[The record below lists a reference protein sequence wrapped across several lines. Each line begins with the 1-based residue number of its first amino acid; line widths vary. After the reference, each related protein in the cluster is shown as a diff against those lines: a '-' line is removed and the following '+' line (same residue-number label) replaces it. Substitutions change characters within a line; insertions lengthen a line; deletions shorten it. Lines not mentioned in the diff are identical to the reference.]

1 MKVYLQNFKSLNKS
15 FGYDYYE
22 ELLSQITAYLNEAAH
37 RNVFRYIGIEFMIVL
52 EGARE
57 GQACDLTAQILE
69 RFEHIWTVW
78 ELDCVCSA
86 PDRHLLLSCLWRRYD
101 LGHMKN
107 LDAAVSAAGEYGANQ
122 YAVFDSKL
130 HEQVLRSHRR
140 RPDPDYKEF
149 KHPYHRRGC
158 GNRKSAQYL
167 KRL

>member
-86 PDRHLLLSCLWRRYD
+86 QIGICSCPAYGEDMTSVL
-101 LGHMKN
+101 KN
-107 LDAAVSAAGEYGANQ
+107 LDAAVSAAGEYGPNQ